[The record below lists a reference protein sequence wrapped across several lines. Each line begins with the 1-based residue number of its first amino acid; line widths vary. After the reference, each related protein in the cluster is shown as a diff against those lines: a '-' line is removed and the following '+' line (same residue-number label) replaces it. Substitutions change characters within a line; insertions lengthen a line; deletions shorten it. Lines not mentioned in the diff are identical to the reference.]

1 MPCTFQEIRD
11 GNINGKHTKPV
22 PLYVHF
28 TLTFSNIGGLFPFS
42 AASASFLISSHPY
55 KNKLLQ
61 KTRIFSDWKP
71 TYCIFFSIL
80 NSLRLQ
86 PSLSSSRIISGVC
99 PEGSSQEVCMQQTTL
114 FWDWNEEHLNHFVL
128 LLEKI
133 HVSNYCAVSIRGSL
147 ITKAACYYM
156 YLINIISQSRIYTHF
171 KRMTLTTTTS
181 TYKRIR
187 TC

>member
-1 MPCTFQEIRD
+1 MEIQTASILSLSLFICTLRWLFQTSGGCFHFQLLLLPSSYLHIPIK
-11 GNINGKHTKPV
+11 INFYRRRG
-22 PLYVHF
+22 
-28 TLTFSNIGGLFPFS
+28 
-42 AASASFLISSHPY
+42 FLVIENPH
-55 KNKLLQ
+55 
-61 KTRIFSDWKP
+61 IVF
-71 TYCIFFSIL
+71 FFSIL

-86 PSLSSSRIISGVC
+86 PSLSGSRIISGVC

-128 LLEKI
+128 LLEKN

-187 TC
+187 T